1 MTSRK
6 PPARP
11 KTWSW
16 WSMATLPTCPGKC
29 WPPTT
34 NPLIKNTAIVRQ
46 FSTTHYR
53 PQVRNTLDKT
63 AYVVGDP
70 STEGY
75 YTAFPDANRPD
86 ADRLD
91 PLPGAE
97 KESMTVRRN
106 LESQGYEV
114 VMAPSGSKG
123 VDVINKLFK
132 KPYRIIHISAHGIFQ
147 AGEGEDARSGV
158 VLSDGLLLTAVEIGQ
173 LEVVP
178 DLVFL
183 NCCFLG
189 KVNNPPKTAYN
200 RLAYSVARELIEIGV
215 RAVVVA
221 GWAVRDDA
229 GEFFAETFYRTLLHE
244 RKMFGEAIHTARQ
257 MTYEDPRFSGCNT
270 WGAYQAYG
278 DPGFHM
284 DPSGRGSRGN
294 GPPEPVAIV
303 ELVASVYRLHNE
315 VSYAGKETRHLRR
328 QLKDLLKKAPKDWQN
343 MPEVLYACGRFYGEL
358 KDFAEAIRYFEKAV
372 AIEDKKGQV
381 PVTAIEQLANFEARQ
396 GEKKNDF
403 DLIYRAIDRLRYL
416 VKAAGGVDAAGDI
429 TGAAI
434 NCERCALLGSAY
446 KRLAGQL
453 ETWSLETDDPDKP
466 KGIKQALVLS
476 AKWYE
481 AGEGD
486 PQQPDFSPYN
496 AQNRLALQA
505 VLGIAKPED
514 AELAR
519 HAGRIARVRVYHI
532 PRFLGHDHGG
542 RWRAHCRDHRSKSDG
557 GSEEGWGIR
566 RRPGDH

>member
-1 MTSRK
+1 
-6 PPARP
+6 
-11 KTWSW
+11 
-16 WSMATLPTCPGKC
+16 
-29 WPPTT
+29 
-34 NPLIKNTAIVRQ
+34 
-46 FSTTHYR
+46 
-53 PQVRNTLDKT
+53 
-63 AYVVGDP
+63 
-70 STEGY
+70 
-75 YTAFPDANRPD
+75 
-86 ADRLD
+86 
-91 PLPGAE
+91 
-97 KESMTVRRN
+97 
-106 LESQGYEV
+106 
-114 VMAPSGSKG
+114 

-200 RLAYSVARELIEIGV
+200 RLASSVARELIEIGV
-215 RAVVVA
+215 RVVVVA

-278 DPGFHM
+278 DPGFQM
-284 DPSGRGSRGN
+284 DPSGPGSKGT
-294 GPPEPVAIV
+294 GSPQLVAVV
-303 ELVASVYRLHNE
+303 ELVASVNRLYNE

-328 QLKDLLKKAPKDWQN
+328 QLKDRLKKAPKDWQN
-343 MPEVLYACGRFYGEL
+343 LPEVLYACGRFYGEL
-358 KDFAEAIRYFEKAV
+358 KDFAEAIHYFEKAV

-416 VKAAGGVDAAGDI
+416 VKAAGGVYAAGDI
-429 TGAAI
+429 TGAAS

-453 ETWSLETDDPDKP
+453 EIWSLETGEPDKP

-486 PQQPDFSPYN
+486 PQKPGFRPYN

-519 HAGRIARVRVYHI
+519 QAGKIARARYATSRDFWDMIMAADGELIAGIIDQSLMDAPKKDGEFDAARAIIDCYTAVGDRLPKSLRQFDSVVKQIELLKTFTEKRAKAKKREDLKLDNLAKNLGRIAAALEPSSSAGGNDAETVTSTGKDDSKKLPVEGRKGRPKKATSKAATKTKA
-532 PRFLGHDHGG
+532 PRGG
-542 RWRAHCRDHRSKSDG
+542 K
-557 GSEEGWGIR
+557 
-566 RRPGDH
+566 RPKK